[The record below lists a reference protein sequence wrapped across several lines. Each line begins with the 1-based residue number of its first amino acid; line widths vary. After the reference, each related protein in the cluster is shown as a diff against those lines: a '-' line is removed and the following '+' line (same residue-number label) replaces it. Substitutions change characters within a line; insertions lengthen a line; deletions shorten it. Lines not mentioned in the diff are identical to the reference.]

1 MSMRRADK
9 EIKDTEEIEEIIKG
23 AKVCRLAFS
32 VNDLPYIVPLSF
44 GYEKGV
50 FYFHSALVGKKIDMI
65 RKNNRVFFE
74 IDIDV
79 EVIPAHDACSYNM
92 RYRSVMGHGKMQF
105 IEDIRGKKK
114 AFDIIMKHYT
124 GRDGFTYPE
133 DVLKKVT
140 IMRLEVEEM
149 TGKKSGY

>member
-1 MSMRRADK
+1 MRRGDK
-9 EIKDTEEIEEIIKG
+9 EIKDMKEIEEIIRE

-32 VNDLPYIVPLSF
+32 VDNMPYIVPLSF
-44 GYEKGV
+44 GYEKGI
-50 FYFHSALVGKKIDMI
+50 FYFHSALVGKKIDMVK
-65 RKNNRVFFE
+65 KNDRVFFE
-74 IDIDV
+74 IDINT
-79 EVIPAHDACSYNM
+79 EVIPGPDACSYNM
-92 RYRSVMGHGKMQF
+92 KYRSVMGRGRIQF

-124 GRDGFTYPE
+124 GRDGFTYLE
-133 DVLKKVT
+133 DVLKKVA